1 MIVTTSINIA
11 RHVTTEV
18 ENNLT
23 GQYSYEDRCRNNVL
37 RDMGLYAWEA
47 LILLLS
53 LKVCMYTCMYV
64 YIYVY
69 VYVYICIFKIC
80 RNKRLY
86 VNIFIDTNIHT
97 YVYKYIYV

>member
-1 MIVTTSINIA
+1 MIVTTSVNIA

-23 GQYSYEDRCRNNVL
+23 GQYSYEDRCRNNIL

-64 YIYVY
+64 YIY